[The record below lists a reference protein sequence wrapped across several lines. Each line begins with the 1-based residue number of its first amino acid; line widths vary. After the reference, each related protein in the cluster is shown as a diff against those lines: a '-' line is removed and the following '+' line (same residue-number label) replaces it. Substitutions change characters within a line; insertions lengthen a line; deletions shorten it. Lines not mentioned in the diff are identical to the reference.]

1 MNFTFENVF
10 NEAVKH
16 AVSKVIEEATAK
28 ACEDLTDRLRKEVDQ
43 IALNIFSVCD
53 VQRVGQTILIRIDK
67 SQLDK

>member
-1 MNFTFENVF
+1 MNFTFESTF

-16 AVSKVIEEATAK
+16 AVSKAIDEATAK

-43 IALNIFSVCD
+43 VALNILAVCD
-53 VQRVGQTILIRIDK
+53 VSRTGQTIVIRIDK